1 MSCNTLQLQQQ
12 LQLQMLLLLLLLQ
25 QDGGVGHNWQCKLHM
40 ASRSCR
46 RRCHRHRQ
54 LKSHFADTQ
63 RNLLLIRVFHGKP
76 VGFLLGNS

>member
-46 RRCHRHRQ
+46 RHRQ